1 MATPGA
7 VLTGACA
14 DPACDRR
21 TNVRNKISKDPN
33 GKGKRSIGL
42 YDTQEV
48 HSGQDTF
55 FILRKYVK
63 AKALMGASISSDF
76 GESKDEYKGLVAG
89 HAYSVLDARSFKNGS
104 GRLNLLQLRNPWGSF
119 EWKGAWSDNAPEWN
133 KFPKVKSLIK
143 PVVVRAARRAI

>member
-1 MATPGA
+1 
-7 VLTGACA
+7 
-14 DPACDRR
+14 
-21 TNVRNKISKDPN
+21 
-33 GKGKRSIGL
+33 
-42 YDTQEV
+42 
-48 HSGQDTF
+48 
-55 FILRKYVK
+55 
-63 AKALMGASISSDF
+63 MGASISSDF